1 MFGMWRRRKI
11 LLTKPVPAEAKE
23 PGPFDSLPYI
33 DNDTLDEFLA
43 DPTNLD
49 RLPVDPSDFR
59 PEIQRMIVSAFL
71 HEASRQAKVIEHAR
85 AI

>member
-1 MFGMWRRRKI
+1 MFGIWRKAKI
-11 LLTKPVPAEAKE
+11 RLEKPEAELRE

-43 DPTNLD
+43 DPDNLG
-49 RLPVDPSDFR
+49 RLPVDPTEYR

>member
-1 MFGMWRRRKI
+1 MFRMWRKAKVA
-11 LLTKPVPAEAKE
+11 LEKPDPADAKE

-43 DPTNLD
+43 DPENLD
-49 RLPVDPSDFR
+49 RLPVDPSDYR

-71 HEASRQAKVIEHAR
+71 HEASRHAKVIQHA
-85 AI
+85 

>member
-1 MFGMWRRRKI
+1 MFRMWRKAKN
-11 LLTKPVPAEAKE
+11 LLADKTREDPEE

-43 DPTNLD
+43 DPENLD
-49 RLPVDPSDFR
+49 RLPVDPSDYR

-71 HEASRQAKVIEHAR
+71 HEASRQAKVIEHA
-85 AI
+85 

>member
-1 MFGMWRRRKI
+1 MFRMWRKAKI
-11 LLTKPVPAEAKE
+11 LLKKPEPEPRE

-43 DPTNLD
+43 DPENLD
-49 RLPVDPSDFR
+49 RLPVDPTDYR

-71 HEASRQAKVIEHAR
+71 HEASRQAKVIDLAR